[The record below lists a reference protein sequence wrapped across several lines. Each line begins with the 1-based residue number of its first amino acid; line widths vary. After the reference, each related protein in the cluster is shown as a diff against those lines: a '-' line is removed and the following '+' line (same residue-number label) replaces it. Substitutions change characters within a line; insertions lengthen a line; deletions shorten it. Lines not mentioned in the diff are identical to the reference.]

1 MKLTMIGSHLCQDTL
16 YVLIKLKEKGA
27 EIKFQDISSSFS
39 ALKKYVEIRE
49 QNPKYEQV
57 KKNGGIG
64 IPFMIFEDGTET
76 LSLEDALTKLVQAA
90 DEKV

>member
-16 YVLIKLKEKGA
+16 YALMKLKEAGA
-27 EIKFQDISSSFS
+27 EIDFQDISSSFP
-39 ALKKYVEIRE
+39 ALKKYVETRE

-76 LSLEDALTKLVQAA
+76 FSLEEVLVKLV
-90 DEKV
+90 